1 MSKTAAKNSKRSFD
15 FARNTM
21 WSIDPDD
28 LCIIGGK
35 KLPAA
40 ERGGLDTDDSE
51 EHELYDPRILE
62 PIAEE
67 YILNIDAHGVDTPIL
82 IAKINDVAVVI
93 AGKTRVRAARI
104 VNRRRK
110 SRGEP
115 PLSIDCK
122 IKRGNTTSLLAAMIV
137 ENEARRDDGIPA
149 KIEKLKKLM
158 DRGVS
163 TDDAAVIFGVK
174 TKTVKGWLAFEDNA
188 TPETKRAAEAG
199 RLSHTAA
206 AKLAQIKDPDEQRK
220 TLEGMLATDGR
231 VTKATATIAAKT
243 ANGKKVAISVTDKRT
258 QRRLLSYV
266 QNLSHGQASEK
277 TMAWWEGVEEALKL
291 VVGEDDVN
299 PRLVGKLDEVIS
311 LMKTEAQAKRRQ
323 KAKVAE

>member
-1 MSKTAAKNSKRSFD
+1 MTKTARNNKRSFD
-15 FARNTM
+15 HARNTM
-21 WSIDPDD
+21 WTIDPDD

-35 KLPAA
+35 KMPAA
-40 ERGGLDTDDSE
+40 ERGSLDTNDGE

-62 PIAEE
+62 LLTEE
-67 YILNIDAHGVDTPIL
+67 FILNIDAHGVDTPIL
-82 IAKINDVAVVI
+82 IAKIDDVAVVI
-93 AGKTRVRAARI
+93 AGKTRVRAARL

-115 PLSIDCK
+115 PIKIDCK
-122 IKRGNTTSLLAAMIV
+122 IKRGPATSLLAAMII

-158 DRGVS
+158 ARGVS
-163 TDDAAVIFGVK
+163 ADDAAVNFGVK
-174 TKTVKGWLAFEDNA
+174 VKTVKGWLAFEDNA

-206 AKLAQIKDPDEQRK
+206 AALARIKDPDEQRK
-220 TLEGMLATDGR
+220 TLDGMLATEGR
-231 VTKATATIAAKT
+231 VTKAAAKT
-243 ANGKKVAISVTDKRT
+243 AAKVANGKKVAISVTDKRT

-266 QNLSHGQASEK
+266 QNISHGTNASEK

-299 PRLVGKLDEVIS
+299 QRLVGKLDEVIS

-323 KAKVAE
+323 LNKAS